1 MRKMFRGFPCKGEK
15 RLVQRKPTVSSRI
28 MRPPSPLLCLAS
40 ALQTCY
46 YSPTLTC
53 PERQV
58 ILVSVFNQ
66 CTFIGHAGS
75 DAKLLTTSAGRPF
88 LKFRLGV
95 SDYSG
100 KDEDTLWLTVLVWS
114 SKQTETLG
122 NLVKK
127 GALVLVAGRLSVRPY
142 VNSEGVEKTEVEV
155 IAQDVQIL
163 ARPKLTAA
171 NGQADKPVSD
181 EAQAG

>member
-1 MRKMFRGFPCKGEK
+1 
-15 RLVQRKPTVSSRI
+15 VN
-28 MRPPSPLLCLAS
+28 
-40 ALQTCY
+40 
-46 YSPTLTC
+46 
-53 PERQV
+53 
-58 ILVSVFNQ
+58 VFNQ

-75 DAKLLTTSAGRPF
+75 DAKLLTTSAGRQF

-127 GALVLVAGRLSVRPY
+127 GALILVAGRLSVRPY
-142 VNSEGVEKTEVEV
+142 VNSEGQEKTEVEV
-155 IAQDVQIL
+155 IAQDVQLL
-163 ARPKLTAA
+163 AKPKQPAA
-171 NGQADKPVSD
+171 NG
-181 EAQAG
+181 EAQTASEEAAAA